1 MENKELKPTSLD
13 ELCKYVEGR
22 IVQLPSFGDNQPF
35 YAKLKR
41 PALLSLIKNG
51 KIPNSL
57 LVTASSLFAGKFDI
71 PTEDNDESS
80 QTLTNLFKVLDVVC
94 EASFVEPTYRELK
107 ENGIE
112 LTDEQYMAVFN
123 YTQKGVKALEP
134 FRG

>member
-1 MENKELKPTSLD
+1 MENQIIKPTSLD
-13 ELCKYVEGR
+13 ELCKYVEGKL
-22 IVQLPSFGDNQPF
+22 VQLPSFGEGQPF
-35 YAKLKR
+35 YVKLKR
-41 PALLSLIKNG
+41 PSLLSLIKNG

-57 LVTASSLFAGKFDI
+57 LVTANSLFAGKFDI
-71 PTEDNDESS
+71 PEKDDEDN

-134 FRG
+134 FRSK

>member
-1 MENKELKPTSLD
+1 MENQNIKPTSLD
-13 ELCKYVEGR
+13 DLCKYVEGK
-22 IVQLPSFGDNQPF
+22 IVQLPSFGEGQPF
-35 YAKLKR
+35 FAKLKR
-41 PALLSLIKNG
+41 PSLLSLIKNG

-57 LVTASSLFAGKFDI
+57 LVTANSLFAGKFDI
-71 PTEDNDESS
+71 PTEDTEDN

-94 EASFVEPTYRELK
+94 EASFVEPTYIELK

-134 FRG
+134 FRSK